1 VRNRDAAQDERA
13 ARDEAVGV
21 VADPHARHAA
31 TGSSMTL

>member
-1 VRNRDAAQDERA
+1 VGNGDAPEDERA

-21 VADPHARHAA
+21 VTDPHTGHAA